1 MCGWTFSVIFQS
13 EKECLPSKNIFCA
26 LQCDKWGK
34 VDAED
39 EKERSVW
46 RVDIAPDLLD
56 LSLDDPH
63 EAVGV
68 AVVVDG
74 GDRTLRP
81 AHQDQVEVAIAF
93 ILTQVNKY

>member
-1 MCGWTFSVIFQS
+1 M
-13 EKECLPSKNIFCA
+13 ERERNECLYIR
-26 LQCDKWGK
+26 
-34 VDAED
+34 
-39 EKERSVW
+39 EKERDDW